1 MKATENNVTE
11 NNVTSGSRPFVFMGI
26 LAGLI
31 AAVGYG
37 FIPTFTLPL
46 LRVPASELM
55 SEASIL
61 CYRFLIAAAA
71 IALLMLLLR
80 KSFRVTRGELV
91 TLTYLAFLSDG
102 SALFL
107 LAGYK
112 YMGSGVATVLHFM
125 YPVFTALVM
134 MAFYHES
141 RKVSTMLAVLMAVA
155 GVTVLSWP
163 REGEMASIRGIVIVL
178 ISALCYA
185 LYLIRVNRSRAQTM
199 DVMKLTF
206 YILFIGAVI
215 FGGYGLLQDDFQ
227 PVATS
232 DQFVYLLLLGIVCTA
247 VTNLGLV
254 ISVQRIGSTM
264 TSVLGALEPL
274 TAVGLGIVLWQEDF
288 TWQVAVGLLLIIPAV
303 VLIILTRGRKRQTK
317 ESETAFANKENQE

>member
-1 MKATENNVTE
+1 MTDTNTPA
-11 NNVTSGSRPFVFMGI
+11 SSSARPQIDRRHHVAVGI
-26 LAGLI
+26 AAGLV
-31 AAVGYG
+31 AAIGYG

-46 LRVPASELM
+46 LNAPRGLQM
-55 SEASIL
+55 SDASIL
-61 CYRFLIAAAA
+61 CHRFLIAAVA
-71 IALLMLLLR
+71 IGLLMLFR
-80 KSFRVTRGELV
+80 RQSFRVTRGELV
-91 TLTYLAFLSDG
+91 TLIYLSFLSDG

-134 MAFYHES
+134 MVFYHES
-141 RKVSTMLAVLMAVA
+141 RKPSTLAAVLMAVA

-163 REGEMASIRGIVIVL
+163 HEGETASVRGIVIVL

-215 FGGYGLLQDDFQ
+215 FGAYGLLQDEFQ
-227 PVATS
+227 MVSTS
-232 DQFVYLLLLGIVCTA
+232 GQFLHLLLLGIICTA

-274 TAVGLGIVLWQEDF
+274 TAVVLGVLLWQEGF
-288 TWQVAVGLLLIIPAV
+288 TWNMVVGLLLIIPAV
-303 VLIILTRGRKRQTK
+303 VLIILTRGRKR
-317 ESETAFANKENQE
+317 SGSAC